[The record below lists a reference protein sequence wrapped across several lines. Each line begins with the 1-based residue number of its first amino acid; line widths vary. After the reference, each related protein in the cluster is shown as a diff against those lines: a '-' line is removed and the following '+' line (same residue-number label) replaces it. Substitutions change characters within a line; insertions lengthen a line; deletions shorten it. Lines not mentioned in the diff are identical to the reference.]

1 MTKQISRVP
10 VNRRFGGVPI
20 IAPTERSWENG
31 VTFNAAVTFVQ
42 PTPANQTLLTRLFAG
57 TARHNSES
65 RDGVIAVHYRSRPKS
80 DPGYLITRSYVGLAL
95 FTPSLELIHR
105 FPEPLV
111 LPDDDKAGPD
121 YLGVEDPRV
130 TRFGETFVMVYCG
143 SGLDEAGAWR
153 GTTCTAES
161 TDLLHW
167 TKRGPMDLR
176 YRSGAGAFDDTY
188 FDNLRGATGT
198 ARHVNNK
205 DGVLFAGQIDGW
217 HYLLHR
223 PMIGKISDWAIHLAR
238 SRSLHGEWTDLG
250 PILRGK
256 PRADYEDAWVGAGA
270 VPIDVGGGRF
280 LEIYHSGH
288 RAADGSRLYTLGAV
302 LLDFN
307 RLDPQRPASIVAA
320 RLDHFMVPET
330 KWEIEGPYEDSVGN
344 VLFTCGAYEMEDE
357 IHMLYTGGDTF
368 VMAATIKKA
377 DLLAGLAPVGAE
389 ESL

>member
-1 MTKQISRVP
+1 
-10 VNRRFGGVPI
+10 
-20 IAPTERSWENG
+20 
-31 VTFNAAVTFVQ
+31 
-42 PTPANQTLLTRLFAG
+42 
-57 TARHNSES
+57 
-65 RDGVIAVHYRSRPKS
+65 
-80 DPGYLITRSYVGLAL
+80 
-95 FTPSLELIHR
+95 
-105 FPEPLV
+105 
-111 LPDDDKAGPD
+111 
-121 YLGVEDPRV
+121 
-130 TRFGETFVMVYCG
+130 
-143 SGLDEAGAWR
+143 
-153 GTTCTAES
+153 
-161 TDLLHW
+161 
-167 TKRGPMDLR
+167 MDLR

-223 PMIGKISDWAIHLAR
+223 PMIGKISVWAIHLAR

-288 RAADGSRLYTLGAV
+288 RDADGSRLYTLGAV

-344 VLFTCGAYEMEDE
+344 VLFTCGAYETEDE